1 MKDFSTEKSFLCY
14 HKFMK
19 PNISTER
26 VLAIIK
32 LCQEEAEVAIQEG
45 NVPISSIITD
55 LDGNVL
61 VTAHNTQNVDHDPTA
76 HGEIN
81 ALRMLGK
88 QKSTRY
94 LDDCVVFGNA
104 EICSMCASAC
114 IKSHIYA
121 FYYGA
126 PAEASMDPWLPITDI
141 AKVTK
146 EPLYVEGLI
155 LGDECA
161 EQIARGRA
169 HLAEAQNK

>member
-1 MKDFSTEKSFLCY
+1 
-14 HKFMK
+14 MK
-19 PNISTER
+19 PNISAER
-26 VLAIIK
+26 VNEIIK
-32 LCQEEAEVAIQEG
+32 LCQKEAEVAIAEG

-55 LDGNVL
+55 MDGNVL
-61 VTAHNTQNVDHDPTA
+61 VTPHNTQNTDNDPTA

-88 QKSTRY
+88 QQGSRY
-94 LDDCVVFGNA
+94 LDGCVVFGNA

-126 PAEASMDPWLPITDI
+126 PAELSMNPWLPITEI

-146 EPLYVEGLI
+146 ETIYVEGPV

-161 EQIARGRA
+161 DQITRGRTMLQA
-169 HLAEAQNK
+169 ST

>member
-1 MKDFSTEKSFLCY
+1 
-14 HKFMK
+14 MK

-26 VLAIIK
+26 VAELIK
-32 LCQEEAEVAIQEG
+32 LCMDEAEAAISEG

-61 VTAHNTQNVDHDPTA
+61 VTAHNTQNTDNDPTA

-81 ALRMLGK
+81 ALRKLGK
-88 QKSTRY
+88 IKGSRY
-94 LDDCVVFGNA
+94 LDGCAVFGNA

-126 PAEASMDPWLPITDI
+126 PAETSMDPWLPITEI
-141 AKVTK
+141 AKVSK
-146 EPLYVEGLI
+146 NPLYIEGPV
-155 LGDECA
+155 LGEECA
-161 EQIARGRA
+161 AQILRGRA
-169 HLAEAQNK
+169 TLAKN